1 MGGGEGI
8 PRDESDPAPFAV
20 FEHVF
25 ARAIDEVVTVLHR
38 RDLKHPGCLFDLRN
52 RHFTQARIPNDPE
65 IEQRL
70 DRAELFIARHFRIDA
85 MRLPK
90 PDRFYPNTPSA
101 LLHLLNLL
109 FAPSYT
115 N

>member
-1 MGGGEGI
+1 M
-8 PRDESDPAPFAV
+8 PRDESDPAPLAV

-52 RHFTQARIPNDPE
+52 RHFTQARIANDPE

-70 DRAELFIARHFRIDA
+70 DRSELFIARHFLIDA
-85 MRLPK
+85 MKFPKSERFDAKSAAALARL
-90 PDRFYPNTPSA
+90 
-101 LLHLLNLL
+101 
-109 FAPSYT
+109 
-115 N
+115 